1 MMNNLGEESESYTD
15 KTEPSHFIDTSSSK
29 ITIIKC
35 KTNYHHV
42 FAFQLYDENNKQ
54 IGEDIYSKYQ
64 TEAEEDEYV
73 FKVPEDETLIGFK
86 VMKSDWI
93 DCKTSK
99 LAFKTLKLLTNE
111 KYIIYER
118 SQNKELPF

>member
-1 MMNNLGEESESYTD
+1 MNNLGEESESYTD
-15 KTEPSHFIDTSSSK
+15 KTEPSHFIDTSFSK
-29 ITIIKC
+29 ITTIKC
-35 KTNYHHV
+35 KTDYDNV
-42 FAFQLYDENNKQ
+42 IAFQLYDEKNKQ
-54 IGEDIYSKYQ
+54 IGKDIYSKYQ
-64 TEAEEDEYV
+64 TDCKEDEYV

-86 VMKSDWI
+86 VMKSDHF

-99 LAFKTLKLLTNE
+99 IAFKTLKLLTNE